1 MQNAFSCFLDV
12 SFFTL
17 AQVYK
22 NITLLR
28 EMGQSVKCISAM
40 LCVQNQLNIRMR
52 DCWLLNVFPNSDQE
66 INFIL

>member
-1 MQNAFSCFLDV
+1 MVKKTCQNAKCVFLFSRCF
-12 SFFTL
+12 FFTL

-52 DCWLLNVFPNSDQE
+52 DCWLLNVFPN
-66 INFIL
+66 